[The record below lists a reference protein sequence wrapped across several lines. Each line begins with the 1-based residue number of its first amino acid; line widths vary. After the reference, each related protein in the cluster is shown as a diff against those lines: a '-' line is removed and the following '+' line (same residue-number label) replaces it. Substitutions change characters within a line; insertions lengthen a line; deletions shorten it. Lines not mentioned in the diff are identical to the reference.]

1 MEAADEQVGWKA
13 DLAAKVLAA
22 VSAVSFSVFVLAL
35 MAVTDPVAAALLGQ
49 FQPHTCVV
57 SNTSRNSGAS
67 ACHGWSSCK
76 NLCADPPV
84 LYSCVHV
91 LVHVYNSSDDVNGT
105 LSDDLSE
112 DDDEAP
118 SARFEVFGVNILD
131 KVVQWVANKT
141 RKEPKRPRGLPERPV
156 RFFVNAAGCGY
167 SLNCS
172 EFQQRFGEVGQTVPC
187 LYSPILNRTV
197 PIDVPSLKEEL
208 VFSIV
213 CAAVPAGISVVSLAY
228 LCIKVL

>member
-1 MEAADEQVGWKA
+1 MEAAAEQEVGWKA

-57 SNTSRNSGAS
+57 TASSRNTNAS
-67 ACHGWSSCK
+67 TCRGWSSCK

-91 LVHVYNSSDDVNGT
+91 LVQLYNTSDDVNGT
-105 LSDDLSE
+105 TLSDD
-112 DDDEAP
+112 DEP
-118 SARFEVFGVNILD
+118 SARFEMFGVNVLD
-131 KVVQWVANKT
+131 RVVEWVSNKT
-141 RKEPKRPRGLPERPV
+141 KRQPEPPKMLPEHPV
-156 RFFVNAAGCGY
+156 RFYVNAAGCGY

-172 EFQQRFGEVGQTVPC
+172 EFQLRFAEVGQSVPC
-187 LYSPILNRTV
+187 LHSYILNRTV
-197 PIDVPSLKEEL
+197 PIDVPSLQDEL

-213 CAAVPAGISVVSLAY
+213 CAAVPFAISAFSLAY
-228 LCIKVL
+228 ICIKVHRVL